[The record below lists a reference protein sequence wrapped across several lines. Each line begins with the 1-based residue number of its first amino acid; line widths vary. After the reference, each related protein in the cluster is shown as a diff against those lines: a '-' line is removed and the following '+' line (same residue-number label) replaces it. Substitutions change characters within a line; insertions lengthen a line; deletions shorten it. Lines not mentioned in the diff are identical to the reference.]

1 MDYFPL
7 FFDLR
12 KKSVLIVGGGEVAFR
27 KAQLLSRAGA
37 VLHII
42 APEIRHDLTVL
53 AAETNGITR
62 RRKYVPDDITGCHI
76 VVAAVNDETI
86 NRQVSADA
94 KERGIPVNV
103 VDRPALCDFIFPAL
117 IDRSPLLVAISSSGV
132 SPVLARRLRAKIE
145 ALLPPALGKLATF
158 CGRWRESVKN
168 TLPAGRRRIFW
179 EEALDSA
186 AATAV
191 FNSDEKTA
199 DNRLREH
206 LRLFAGGGTKIG
218 EVYLIGAGPG
228 AADLLTLQ
236 ATRLL
241 QCADVVVHDRLASK
255 EVVDLARRDA
265 EKIFVGKARNQHGAT
280 QKQINDLLIKRA
292 RSGLR
297 VARLKGGDPFIF
309 GRGGEEAAAL
319 AAAGVPYQIAP
330 GVSAANG
337 CAAYAG
343 IPLTHRNTAS
353 AVRFATAYRDDMP
366 NAEHWQRLAEDTE
379 TTLVFYM
386 AGATLAH
393 VAKNLITAGRA
404 TKTPVAVISR
414 GTTAAQKVICGE
426 LANIATIAADAPS
439 PALIIIGEVVR
450 LHDFL
455 RWFGEESNAAS
466 PFESLGAQA

>member
-1 MDYFPL
+1 MNYFPL

-12 KKSVLIVGGGEVAFR
+12 GKSVLIVGGGEVAFR

-37 VLHII
+37 VLHIV

-53 AAETNGITR
+53 AAESNGITR
-62 RRKYVPDDITGCHI
+62 RRKYVPDDVIGCHI
-76 VVAAVNDETI
+76 VVAAGNDETI
-86 NRQVSADA
+86 NRQISADA
-94 KERGIPVNV
+94 KGRGIPVNV
-103 VDRPALCDFIFPAL
+103 VDRQALCDFIFPAL
-117 IDRSPLLVAISSSGV
+117 IDRSPLVVAVSSSGA

-145 ALLPPALGKLATF
+145 ALLPPALGKLAAF
-158 CGRWRESVKN
+158 CGRWRSVKAA
-168 TLPAGRRRIFW
+168 LPAARRRIFW
-179 EEALDSA
+179 EEALDGA

-191 FNSDEKTA
+191 FNGDEKAA

-206 LRLFAGGGTKIG
+206 LRIFADGGAKTG

-241 QCADVVVHDRLASK
+241 QCADVVIHDRLASK

-292 RSGLR
+292 RNGLR

-309 GRGGEEAAAL
+309 GRGGEEAASL

-330 GVSAANG
+330 GISAANG

-343 IPLTHRNTAS
+343 IPLTHRNTAR
-353 AVRFATAYRDDMP
+353 AVRFATAYRDDMT
-366 NAEHWQRLAEDTE
+366 NAEHWRRLAEDTD

-386 AGATLAH
+386 AGATLAN
-393 VAKNLITAGRA
+393 VAKKLITAGRA

-414 GTTAAQKVICGE
+414 GTTTAQKVICGE
-426 LANIATIAADAPS
+426 LANIAAIAADAPS
-439 PALIIIGEVVR
+439 PALIIIGEVVL
-450 LHDFL
+450 LHGFL
-455 RWFGEESNAAS
+455 RWFGEDSNPAS
-466 PFESLGAQA
+466 PFASLGAQT